1 MPDDDL
7 ARLEAL
13 SRNFIE
19 ECVDELR
26 KDTLHVTGE
35 SIEEDLR
42 GALRD
47 LITLEDMSLIEVA
60 NVLNM
65 VQALANNLA
74 ICLRAGLLFR
84 FGEKDA

>member
-7 ARLEAL
+7 SRLEAL
-13 SRNFIE
+13 SKHFIE
-19 ECVDELR
+19 DCIDELR
-26 KDTLHVTGE
+26 ADTLHWHGE
-35 SIEEDLR
+35 AMEEDLR
-42 GALRD
+42 GALGD